1 MITIGDR
8 LRNRFCNRNR
18 VQNKYTSLVIEYNF
32 ETKKIVKKYKQM
44 FKFTDYWNLL

>member
-18 VQNKYTSLVIEYNF
+18 ENNYTSLVIEYNF
-32 ETKKIVKKYKQM
+32 ETKKIVKKI
-44 FKFTDYWNLL
+44 